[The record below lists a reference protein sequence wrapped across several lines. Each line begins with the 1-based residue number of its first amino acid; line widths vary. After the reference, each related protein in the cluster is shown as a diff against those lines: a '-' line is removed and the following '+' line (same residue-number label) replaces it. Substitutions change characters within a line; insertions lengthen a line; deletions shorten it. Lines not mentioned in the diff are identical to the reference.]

1 MGAAGAYNTGL
12 YRLSDNAVKK
22 TDLEK
27 NKGMKLANS
36 LKLATAGRGG
46 IPGAAARP
54 DRREQRRLDQE
65 QGLVPFACKLDG
77 TLVKRLQALAAD
89 HPGGMPGL
97 LNELLT
103 GALPPDQGQA

>member
-1 MGAAGAYNTGL
+1 MGAASAYNTGL

-27 NKGMKLANS
+27 NKGLKIANS
-36 LKLATAGRGG
+36 LKQASAGRG
-46 IPGAAARP
+46 IPGGAARP

-77 TLVKRLQALAAD
+77 TLVKRLQALAVD
-89 HPGGMPGL
+89 HPGGMTGL
-97 LNELLT
+97 LNELLA
-103 GALPPDQGQA
+103 GALPPEQGQS

>member
-1 MGAAGAYNTGL
+1 M
-12 YRLSDNAVKK
+12 KK

-27 NKGMKLANS
+27 NKGLKIANS
-36 LKLATAGRGG
+36 LKQASARGG
-46 IPGAAARP
+46 IPGGAGARP

-77 TLVKRLQALAAD
+77 TLAQRLQALAVN
-89 HPGGMPGL
+89 HPGGMTGL

-103 GALPPDQGQA
+103 GALPPEQDQA

>member
-1 MGAAGAYNTGL
+1 M
-12 YRLSDNAVKK
+12 KK

-27 NKGMKLANS
+27 NKGLKIANS
-36 LKLATAGRGG
+36 LKQAAAARGG
-46 IPGAAARP
+46 MPGAAPRP

-89 HPGGMPGL
+89 HPGGMTGL
-97 LNELLT
+97 LNEVLSR
-103 GALPPDQGQA
+103 ALPQHPGQA